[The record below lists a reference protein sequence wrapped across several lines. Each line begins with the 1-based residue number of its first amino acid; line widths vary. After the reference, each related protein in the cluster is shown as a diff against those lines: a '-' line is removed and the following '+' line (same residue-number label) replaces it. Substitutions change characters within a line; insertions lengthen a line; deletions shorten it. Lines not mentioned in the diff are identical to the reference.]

1 MVPRALLPGNERYTI
16 RRRGETKLSQIVN
29 AYFEVNI
36 IGTQESFH
44 KLALLRL
51 RKLGLSTEQHQ
62 RMGHGVDWR

>member
-1 MVPRALLPGNERYTI
+1 MVPRALLPGNERYTYHPE
-16 RRRGETKLSQIVN
+16 RDGMYTWRVETKLSLTVN

-51 RKLGLSTEQHQ
+51 RKLDLSTEQY
-62 RMGHGVDWR
+62 